1 MKRKYFGAIL
11 AALLMGSSLS
21 GSFPVFAEEASLV
34 QMEPAGKEE
43 GTSETVPS
51 YLTGEP
57 VASSIGRR
65 RPIAVMLGNSQTAC
79 PQSGIGNAGVIY
91 EAPVEGN
98 MTRLMG
104 IFETYDSLEKIG
116 SVRSCRDYYLF
127 YANEF
132 DAVYAHFGQAAYALQ
147 YLDQHIVDNLNGL
160 NLDGSVYFRT
170 TDRQAPHNAYA
181 SGATLTQ
188 GIQSFGYRQEY
199 KDGYTGHYRFAA
211 EGTETLLDG
220 GTTANIVHL
229 DCYGDNR
236 PWFEY
241 DGNTKKYNRFQFG
254 GPQVDELTQE
264 QLSCDN
270 IILQYSD
277 CQAYDANGYLNI
289 NTTSGGAGKYITRGK
304 AIDIRWE
311 KDGEWG
317 ITRYYDSNGQEI
329 QLNKG
334 KTWVEIVVNEKIAS
348 VTYQ

>member
-1 MKRKYFGAIL
+1 MRKRHFGIIL
-11 AALLMGSSLS
+11 AAALIGSSIS
-21 GSFPVFAEEASLV
+21 GSFAVFAQEQSLV
-34 QMEPAGKEE
+34 QMEPADQGE
-43 GTSETVPS
+43 GTQETVQS
-51 YLTGEP
+51 YLTGEQ
-57 VASSIGRR
+57 VLASFGRR
-65 RPIAVMLGNSQTAC
+65 RPVAVMLGNSQTAC
-79 PQSGIGNAGVIY
+79 PQSGIGNAGVVY

-104 IFETYDSLEKIG
+104 IFENYDSLEKIG

-132 DAVYAHFGQAAYALQ
+132 DAVYSHFGQAAYALP
-147 YLDQHIVDNLNGL
+147 YLDQHLVDNLNGL

-181 SGATLTQ
+181 SGATLAQ
-188 GIQSFGYRQEY
+188 GIQSFEYRKEY
-199 KDGYTGHYRFAA
+199 KDGYTGHYQFVQ
-211 EGTETLLDG
+211 EGQENLLEG
-220 GTTANIVHL
+220 GSAANIVHL

-254 GPQVDELTQE
+254 GPQVDELTKE
-264 QLSCDN
+264 QLSVDN

-277 CQAYDANGYLNI
+277 YRAYDENGYLNI
-289 NTTSGGAGKYITRGK
+289 NVTSGGAGKYITRGK

-311 KDGEWG
+311 KDSEWG

-334 KTWVEIVVNEKIAS
+334 KTWVGIVLNDKAAS